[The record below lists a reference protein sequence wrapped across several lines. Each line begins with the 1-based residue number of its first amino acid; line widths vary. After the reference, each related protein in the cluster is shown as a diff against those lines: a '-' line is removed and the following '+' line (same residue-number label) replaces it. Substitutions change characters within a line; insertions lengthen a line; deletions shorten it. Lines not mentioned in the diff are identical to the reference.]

1 METSQAAN
9 ILRVLGLLPGLGP
22 GRLKP
27 RLPRTAVQISSGRVA
42 AIRLAP
48 GKTRKGG
55 DTRPVL
61 AAHQEAPLPEGA
73 VDPSLTETNVPDP
86 KPVAGAVERVLS
98 AVAPRDSRVSVII
111 PDGAA
116 RVSILGFTRMPA
128 SRREALELVRFR
140 MQKVLPFRIEEAVVD
155 CHLLS
160 DFSSP
165 EPEFL
170 VALIQRP
177 ILWQYERL
185 FTGQERVPGLVD
197 LESFNV
203 ANLARASWNGEGS
216 DSGDRALVN
225 AAEGCLTVLFFRG
238 GKLNFYRSKSFAP
251 GERREPSRFHAA
263 MRRELASSAAF
274 YREHLSGAG
283 LIRADFRVAEGDAE
297 TVLAVAGQELGC
309 ACRLLDVS
317 RAVALPQGSDPADP
331 RWQIL
336 LPALGAAL
344 GRKS

>member
-1 METSQAAN
+1 
-9 ILRVLGLLPGLGP
+9 
-22 GRLKP
+22 
-27 RLPRTAVQISSGRVA
+27 
-42 AIRLAP
+42 
-48 GKTRKGG
+48 
-55 DTRPVL
+55 
-61 AAHQEAPLPEGA
+61 LPEG
-73 VDPSLTETNVPDP
+73 VVEPSLTEPNVPDP
-86 KPVAGAVERVLS
+86 KPVAQAVERVLS
-98 AVAPRDSRVSVII
+98 AVAPRDSRLSVVI

-128 SRREALELVRFR
+128 SRQEVQQLVRFR
-140 MQKVLPFRIEEAVVD
+140 MQKVLPFRIEEAVLD

-160 DFSSP
+160 DLASP

-185 FTGQERVPGLVD
+185 FTGGERVPGLVD

-203 ANLARASWNGEGS
+203 ANLARVSWNGEGS

-225 AAEGCLTVLFFRG
+225 VAEGYLTVLFFRDG
-238 GKLNFYRSKSFAP
+238 RLNFYRSKSFGP

-263 MRRELASSAAF
+263 IRRELASCAAF
-274 YREHLSGAG
+274 YREHLAGTG

-297 TVLAVAGQELGC
+297 TVLAAAGQELGC
-309 ACRLLDVS
+309 AGRLLDVS
-317 RAVALPQGSDPADP
+317 RAVTLPPGSDAADP

-344 GRKS
+344 GRKA

>member
-1 METSQAAN
+1 MDTSRTTN
-9 ILRVLGLLPGLGP
+9 FLRVLGLLPGPGP
-22 GRLKP
+22 ARLKP

-42 AIRLAP
+42 AIRLAR
-48 GKTRKGG
+48 GESGKGG
-55 DTRPVL
+55 EARPVL
-61 AAHQEAPLPEGA
+61 AAHQETSLPEG
-73 VDPSLTETNVPDP
+73 VVEPSLTEPNVPDP
-86 KPVAGAVERVLS
+86 RPVAQAVERVLS
-98 AVAPRDSRVSVII
+98 AVAPRDSRLSVVI

-128 SRREALELVRFR
+128 SRQEVQQLVRFR
-140 MQKVLPFRIEEAVVD
+140 MQKVLPFRIEEAVLD

-160 DFSSP
+160 DLASP

-185 FTGQERVPGLVD
+185 FTGGERVPGLVD

-203 ANLARASWNGEGS
+203 ANLARVSWNGEGS

-225 AAEGCLTVLFFRG
+225 VAEGYLTVLFFRDG
-238 GKLNFYRSKSFAP
+238 RLNFYRSKSFGP

-263 MRRELASSAAF
+263 IRRELASCAAF
-274 YREHLSGAG
+274 YREHLAGTG

-297 TVLAVAGQELGC
+297 TVLAAAGQELGC
-309 ACRLLDVS
+309 AGRLLDVS
-317 RAVALPQGSDPADP
+317 RAVTLPPGSDAADP

-344 GRKS
+344 GRKA